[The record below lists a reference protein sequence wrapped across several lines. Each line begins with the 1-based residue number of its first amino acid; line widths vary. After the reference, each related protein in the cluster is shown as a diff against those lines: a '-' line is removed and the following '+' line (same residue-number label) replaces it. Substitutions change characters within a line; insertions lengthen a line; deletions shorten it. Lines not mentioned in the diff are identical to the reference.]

1 MDKPLVSI
9 VIPLFNKLDWIPQT
23 INSVVNQKYKNWECI
38 IVDDG
43 STDGS
48 FELVTSLTEKFPGN
62 WRIVR
67 QLNGGQSVAR
77 NRGLEISSGE
87 YVALLDADDVW
98 FPEKLSRQVDFLNTN
113 KDVDL
118 LFTSYVIFE
127 DSLTKPFRYIRF
139 KKAEDMIL
147 RWLQMLGFGGLI
159 ESTGMIRRSFFER
172 EGLFDLNL
180 STSSGLDVS
189 IRGLLN
195 SKVAV
200 LPSALVGYRLSDNQW
215 HKRIDELSHNSFE
228 LSDRYGSKLGSM
240 RRIRKLQQSYFLW
253 NSSRGKGK
261 NVLLREFISCIFKLD
276 LNGIRMLNALV
287 LRNLKSLA
295 LGWQHRRGLEVSIL
309 KAISPREEG

>member
-1 MDKPLVSI
+1 LDKPLVSI
-9 VIPLFNKLDWIPQT
+9 VIPLFNKIDWIPQT
-23 INSVVNQKYKNWECI
+23 INSVVNQTYKNWECI
-38 IVDDG
+38 IIDDG

-48 FELVTSLTEKFPGN
+48 FELATSLAEKHPGT

-67 QLNGGQSVAR
+67 QPNSGQSVAR

-98 FPEKLSRQVDFLNTN
+98 FPDKLSRQVEFLNSN

-127 DSLTKPFRYIRF
+127 ETLTKPFRYVRF
-139 KKAEDMIL
+139 KKAEKMIL

-159 ESTGMIRRSFFER
+159 ESTGMIRRSFFEKQ
-172 EGLFDLNL
+172 GFFDLNL

-200 LPSALVGYRLSDNQW
+200 LQSALVGYRLSDNQW
-215 HKRIDELSHNSFE
+215 HKRIDELSHNSFA
-228 LSDRYGSKLGSM
+228 LSDRYGDSLSSRKK
-240 RRIRKLQQSYFLW
+240 IRMLQDSYFRW
-253 NSSRGKGK
+253 NLHRGKGK
-261 NVLLREFISCIFKLD
+261 GDLFRELISCIFRLD
-276 LNGIRMLNALV
+276 LTGIRMLSTLV
-287 LRNLKSLA
+287 LRNSKSLA
-295 LGWQHRRGLEVSIL
+295 LGWQHRRNLKVSIA
-309 KAISPREEG
+309 KAVSPGAKV

>member
-1 MDKPLVSI
+1 LDKPLVSI

-23 INSVVNQKYKNWECI
+23 INSVVNQTYKNWECI
-38 IVDDG
+38 IIDDG

-48 FELVTSLTEKFPGN
+48 FELVTSLTEKIPGN

-98 FPEKLSRQVDFLNTN
+98 FPEKLSRQVEFLNTN

-139 KKAEDMIL
+139 KRAEDMIL

-159 ESTGMIRRSFFER
+159 ESTGMVRRSFFEKH
-172 EGLFDLNL
+172 GYFDLNL

-189 IRGLLN
+189 LRGLLN

-200 LPSALVGYRLSDNQW
+200 LDSALVGYRLSDNQW
-215 HKRIDELSHNSFE
+215 HKKLDELSNNCFE
-228 LSDRYGSKLGSM
+228 LSDRYGHKFGS
-240 RRIRKLQQSYFLW
+240 RKKIRSIQEAYFRW
-253 NSSRGKGK
+253 NLCRGKGK
-261 NVLLREFISCIFKLD
+261 EVLLRELISSIFRLD
-276 LNGIRMLNALV
+276 PTGIRMLNALV

-295 LGWQHRRGLEVSIL
+295 LGWQHRRALEISIL
-309 KAISPREEG
+309 KAISPSQEV

>member
-1 MDKPLVSI
+1 LDKPLVSI

-23 INSVVNQKYKNWECI
+23 INSVVNQTYKNWECI
-38 IVDDG
+38 IIDDG

-48 FELVTSLTEKFPGN
+48 FELVTSLTEKYPGN

-67 QLNGGQSVAR
+67 QSNNGQSVAR
-77 NRGLEISSGE
+77 NRGIEISSGE

-98 FPEKLSRQVDFLNTN
+98 FADKLSRQVEFLNAH

-127 DSLTKPFRYIRF
+127 ESLTKPFRYIRF
-139 KKAEDMIL
+139 RNAKNMIL

-159 ESTGMIRRSFFER
+159 ESTGLVRRSFFE
-172 EGLFDLNL
+172 EQGFFDLNL

-200 LPSALVGYRLSDNQW
+200 LDSALVGYRLSDNQW
-215 HKRIDELSHNSFE
+215 HKRLDELSNNCFE
-228 LSDRYGSKLGSM
+228 LSDRYGNRLGSTKKI
-240 RRIRKLQQSYFLW
+240 RRLQESYFGW
-253 NSSRGKGK
+253 NLYRGKGK
-261 NVLLREFISCIFKLD
+261 VVLFRELISCIFRLD
-276 LNGIRMLNALV
+276 LTGIRMLGALV

-295 LGWQHRRGLEVSIL
+295 LGWEHRRALEVSIL
-309 KAISPREEG
+309 KAISPGGEV

>member
-23 INSVVNQKYKNWECI
+23 INSVVNQTYKNWECI
-38 IVDDG
+38 IIDDG

-98 FPEKLSRQVDFLNTN
+98 FPEKLSRQVEFLNTN
-113 KDVDL
+113 RDVDL

-139 KKAEDMIL
+139 KRAEDMIL

-159 ESTGMIRRSFFER
+159 ESTGMVRRSFFEKH
-172 EGLFDLNL
+172 GFFDLNL

-200 LPSALVGYRLSDNQW
+200 LDSALVGYRLSDNQW
-215 HKRIDELSHNSFE
+215 HKKLDELSNNCFE
-228 LSDRYGSKLGSM
+228 LSDRYGHKFSSRKKI
-240 RRIRKLQQSYFLW
+240 RRIQEAYFRW
-253 NSSRGKGK
+253 NLCRGKGK
-261 NVLLREFISCIFKLD
+261 EVLLRELISSIFRLD
-276 LNGIRMLNALV
+276 PTGIRMLNALV
-287 LRNLKSLA
+287 LRNLKSLG
-295 LGWQHRRGLEVSIL
+295 LGWQQRRALENSIL
-309 KAISPREEG
+309 KAISPSQEV

>member
-9 VIPLFNKLDWIPQT
+9 VIPLFNKLDWITQT
-23 INSVVNQKYKNWECI
+23 INSVVNQTYKNWECI
-38 IVDDG
+38 IIDDG

-48 FELVTSLTEKFPGN
+48 FELVTSLTKQYPGN
-62 WRIVR
+62 WQIVS
-67 QLNGGQSVAR
+67 QSNSGQSVAR
-77 NRGLEISSGE
+77 NRGIGISSGE

-98 FPEKLSRQVDFLNTN
+98 FPDKLSRQVEFLESNR
-113 KDVDL
+113 DVDL

-127 DSLTKPFRYIRF
+127 DGLTKSFRYIRF
-139 KKAEDMIL
+139 RGAEGMIM
-147 RWLQMLGFGGLI
+147 RWLQMSGFGGLI

-172 EGLFDLNL
+172 EGLFDLKL

-240 RRIRKLQQSYFLW
+240 KRIRKLQQSYFLW
-253 NSSRGKGK
+253 NSSRGRGK
-261 NVLLREFISCIFKLD
+261 SILLREFISCIFRLD
-276 LNGIRMLNALV
+276 LTGIRMLNALV

-295 LGWQHRRGLEVSIL
+295 LGWQHRRNLEVSIL
-309 KAISPREEG
+309 KAISPGGKV